1 MKSCI
6 CYSFDDI
13 TKLEDFD
20 FDITLVDKKNISNYF
35 DLKHF
40 I

>member
-1 MKSCI
+1 MRSCI

-20 FDITLVDKKNISNYF
+20 ITLVDKKNIPNYF